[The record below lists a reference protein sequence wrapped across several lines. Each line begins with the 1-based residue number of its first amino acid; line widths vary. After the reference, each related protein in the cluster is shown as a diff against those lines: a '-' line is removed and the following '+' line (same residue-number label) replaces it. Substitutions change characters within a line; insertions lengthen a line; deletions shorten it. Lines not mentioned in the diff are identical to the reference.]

1 MPRIREEALWTQGPD
16 SFTRGGASLL
26 SFVPNA
32 STKRFMAFT
41 YAFTY
46 DMITPRRTKEH
57 TVTSITATAFR
68 QNIYRTIDQVNANC
82 APITITNTKG
92 KGAVLIGEDDWAA
105 IEETL
110 YLASIPDMVESLQV
124 GRKASLDE
132 CVTEDSLE
140 W

>member
-1 MPRIREEALWTQGPD
+1 M
-16 SFTRGGASLL
+16 
-26 SFVPNA
+26 
-32 STKRFMAFT
+32 
-41 YAFTY
+41 
-46 DMITPRRTKEH
+46 
-57 TVTSITATAFR
+57 TSITATAFR
-68 QNIYRTIDQVNANC
+68 QNIYRIIDQVNANC